1 MPVGELLARTSSREL
16 AEWQAFERE
25 YGPLGPERGDWQ
37 AASLAHVF
45 ATLLGGKAARRL
57 KLKDFVLKWGGG
69 GRQSPDEQLNLLRAL
84 AARMEQGNRG
94 DDR

>member
-37 AASLAHVF
+37 AALTAH
-45 ATLLGGKAARRL
+45 TLTALMADK
-57 KLKDFVLKWGGG
+57 K
-69 GRQSPDEQLNLLRAL
+69 GRQFRLTDFLLRWREPRRQTPEEQMKIFRAL
-84 AARMEQGNRG
+84 AQKQETRVDHR
-94 DDR
+94 